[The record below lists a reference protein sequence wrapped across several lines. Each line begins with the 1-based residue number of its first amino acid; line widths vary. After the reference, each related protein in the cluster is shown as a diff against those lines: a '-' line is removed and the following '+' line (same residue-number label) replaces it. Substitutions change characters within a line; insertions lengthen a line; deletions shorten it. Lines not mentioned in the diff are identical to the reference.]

1 MKARRALLALLA
13 AIGLTIVVA
22 VPAFAHPLGNFTI
35 NRFSQVQVNGDR
47 IDVSYVIDYAEIPA
61 FQEKQ
66 RIADDPTYLDRQV
79 RQIGGGLVLEVG
91 GQRVPLAIAD
101 HSVAFLAGQGGLQ
114 TMRLQILLSAVAL
127 AHGRQSASYRDT
139 NYQGRLGWK
148 EVVVQQAGGAALLT
162 SSAPAQSVTNALR
175 VYPQDM
181 LASPLD
187 VTEARFTFV
196 PSVAA
201 SARSQPVLTAIGPG
215 PLRSVTDRFAALI
228 APSRLTPSVLAW
240 SLLAALALGA
250 LHALSPGHGKAV
262 MAGYLVGARG
272 TARNAIE
279 LGVTITA
286 THTAGVFVLGLVTL
300 YAAAIVTPERLYP
313 WVTLL
318 SGLVI
323 VGIGASLLLARA
335 RTAWHGHDHD
345 HGHDHAHDHAH
356 EPIGRRRRIALG
368 ISSGIIPC
376 PSALVVL
383 LAAVSLHRVLFGVLL
398 IVAFSVGLAAVL
410 TGIGLA
416 LAGGLPL
423 LHSSLTLWG
432 RVRVGAV
439 VGRSMRL
446 VPVLSALVVT
456 VAGLGLTV
464 QAIPGVR

>member
-1 MKARRALLALLA
+1 MRPARALLALLG
-13 AIGLTIVVA
+13 AIGLSIVVA

-47 IDVSYVIDYAEIPA
+47 IDVLYVIDYAEIPA

-66 RIADDPTYLDRQV
+66 RIADDPAYLGRQV
-79 RQIGGGLVLEVG
+79 KTLGRGLLLEIDR
-91 GQRVPLAIAD
+91 QRVPLTIGD
-101 HSVAFLAGQGGLQ
+101 HSVSFLPGQGGLQ
-114 TMRLQILLSAVAL
+114 TLRLQFFLSAVAPER
-127 AHGRQSASYRDT
+127 GRQSATYRDT

-148 EVVVQQAGGAALLT
+148 EVVVQQAGGAALLA

-187 VTEARFTFV
+187 TTEARFTFV
-196 PSVAA
+196 AA
-201 SARSQPVLTAIGPG
+201 VDTPAGSQAALAAGVPG
-215 PLRSVTDRFAALI
+215 PLRLVTDRFAALI
-228 APSRLTPSVLAW
+228 TPDRLTPSVLAL

-272 TARNAIE
+272 TARHAVA

-286 THTAGVFVLGLVTL
+286 THTAGVFLLGLVTL
-300 YAAAIVTPERLYP
+300 YAAAVVTPERVYP
-313 WVTLL
+313 WITLL

-323 VGIGASLLLARA
+323 VGIGGTLLLVRA
-335 RTAWHGHDHD
+335 KTVWHGHDH
-345 HGHDHAHDHAH
+345 GHEHTH
-356 EPIGRRRRIALG
+356 EPIGRARLIALG

-423 LHSSLTLWG
+423 LVKLRAVGG
-432 RVRVGAV
+432 RHV
-439 VGRSMRL
+439 VARSIRL
-446 VPVLSALVVT
+446 VPVLSAVVVT
-456 VAGLGLTV
+456 LAGLGLTF
-464 QAIPGVR
+464 QAIPGMR

>member
-1 MKARRALLALLA
+1 MKAHRALLALLGA
-13 AIGLTIVVA
+13 LGLSLVVA
-22 VPAFAHPLGNFTI
+22 VPAFAHPLGNFTT

-47 IDVSYVIDYAEIPA
+47 IEVLYVIDYAEIPA

-66 RIADDPTYLDRQV
+66 RIADDPTYVDRQV
-79 RQIGGGLVLEVG
+79 RQIGRALLLEVG
-91 GQRVPLAIAD
+91 GQHVPLAVTD
-101 HSVAFLAGQGGLQ
+101 HSVAFAMGQGGLQ
-114 TMRLQILLSAVAL
+114 TMRLQILLSAVAP

-148 EVVVQQAGGAALLT
+148 EVVVQQAGGAALLA

-187 VTEARFTFV
+187 VTEASFTFV

-201 SARSQPVLTAIGPG
+201 PADTQPELAPIPPG
-215 PLRSVTDRFAALI
+215 PLRSVTDRFASLI
-228 APSRLTPSVLAW
+228 TPSRLTPSVLAW

-286 THTAGVFVLGLVTL
+286 THTAGVFLLGLVTL

-313 WVTLL
+313 WITLL

-323 VGIGASLLLARA
+323 VGIGGSLLLARA
-335 RTAWHGHDHD
+335 RTAWHGHDHT
-345 HGHDHAHDHAH
+345 HEHDH

-416 LAGGLPL
+416 LADGLPL

-439 VGRSMRL
+439 VGRSLRL

>member
-1 MKARRALLALLA
+1 MKPQRALLPLLG
-13 AIGLTIVVA
+13 AIGLSLIVA

-35 NRFSQVQVNGDR
+35 NRFSQIQVNGDR
-47 IDVSYVIDYAEIPA
+47 IDVLYVIDYAEIPS

-66 RIADDPTYLDRQV
+66 RIADDPGYVDRQV
-79 RQIGGGLVLEVG
+79 RDLGRGLMLDVG
-91 GQRVPLAIAD
+91 RQRVPLSVDD
-101 HSVAFLAGQGGLQ
+101 HSVAFLNGQGGLQ
-114 TMRLQILLSAVAL
+114 TMRLQILLSAA
-127 AHGRQSASYRDT
+127 APPSSRQSANYRDT

-148 EVVVQQAGGAALLT
+148 EIVVRQAGGAALLT
-162 SSAPAQSVTNALR
+162 SSAPSQSVTNGLR

-187 VTEARFTFV
+187 VTQARFTFV
-196 PSVAA
+196 SSAATPARTEPASFPSA
-201 SARSQPVLTAIGPG
+201 PG
-215 PLRSVTDRFAALI
+215 PLRLVTDRFAALI
-228 APSRLTPSVLAW
+228 TRARPTPAMIAL

-262 MAGYLVGARG
+262 MAGYLVGAHG
-272 TARNAIE
+272 TARHAVE

-286 THTAGVFVLGLVTL
+286 THTAGVFLLGLVTL

-323 VGIGASLLLARA
+323 VGIGGALLLSRA
-335 RTAWHGHDHD
+335 RTAWHGHDH
-345 HGHDHAHDHAH
+345 GHEHAHQT
-356 EPIGRRRRIALG
+356 IGRGRRIALG

-383 LAAVSLHRVLFGVLL
+383 LAAVSLHRVLFGILL
-398 IVAFSVGLAAVL
+398 IVAFSMGLATVL
-410 TGIGLA
+410 TGIGLV
-416 LAGGLPL
+416 LASGLPMI
-423 LHSSLTLWG
+423 SSLPLRG
-432 RVRVGAV
+432 RARVGALV
-439 VGRSMRL
+439 ARSMRL
-446 VPVLSALVVT
+446 VPVFSALVVT

>member
-1 MKARRALLALLA
+1 MKAQRALLALLT
-13 AIGLTIVVA
+13 AIGLSIVVA

-47 IDVSYVIDYAEIPA
+47 IDLLYVIDYAEIPA

-66 RIADDPTYLDRQV
+66 RIADDPTYVDRQV
-79 RQIGGGLVLEVG
+79 RQIAGGLVLEVG
-91 GQRVPLAIAD
+91 GQRVPLAIND
-101 HSVAFLAGQGGLQ
+101 QSVAFPMGQGGLQ
-114 TMRLQILLSAVAL
+114 TMRLQILLSAVAP
-127 AHGRQSASYRDT
+127 ARGRQSASYRDN

-148 EVVVQQAGGAALLT
+148 EVVVQPADGAVLIA
-162 SSAPAQSVTNALR
+162 SSAPAHSVTNALR
-175 VYPQDM
+175 LYPQDM

-196 PSVAA
+196 SPLAT
-201 SARSQPVLTAIGPG
+201 SARTQPVLTSIAPG

-228 APSRLTPSVLAW
+228 TPSRLTPSVLAW

-250 LHALSPGHGKAV
+250 LHALTPGHGKAV

-272 TARNAIE
+272 TARHALE

-286 THTAGVFVLGLVTL
+286 THTAGVFLLGLVTL

-323 VGIGASLLLARA
+323 VGIGGSLLLARA
-335 RTAWHGHDHD
+335 RTAWHGHDH
-345 HGHDHAHDHAH
+345 GHEHAH

-398 IVAFSVGLAAVL
+398 IVAFSVGLATVL

-416 LAGGLPL
+416 LAGGFPL
-423 LHSSLTLWG
+423 LVRLRAVGG
-432 RVRVGAV
+432 RHV
-439 VGRSMRL
+439 VARSMRL

-456 VAGLGLTV
+456 AAGLGLTF

>member
-13 AIGLTIVVA
+13 AIGLSVVVA

-35 NRFSQVQVNGDR
+35 NRFSQVQVDGDR
-47 IDVSYVIDYAEIPA
+47 IDVLYVIDYAEIPA

-66 RIADDPTYLDRQV
+66 RIADDPAYLDRQV
-79 RQIGGGLVLEVG
+79 RQIGGGLVLDVG
-91 GQRVPLAIAD
+91 GQRVPLKITD
-101 HSVAFLAGQGGLQ
+101 HSVAFLPGQGGLQ
-114 TMRLQILLSAVAL
+114 TMRLQIVLSAVAP
-127 AHGRQSASYRDT
+127 AHGRQSATYRDT

-201 SARSQPVLTAIGPG
+201 SARTQPVLTPIAPG
-215 PLRSVTDRFAALI
+215 PLRFVTDRFAALI
-228 APSRLTPSVLAW
+228 TPSRLTPSVLAW
-240 SLLAALALGA
+240 SLLAALLLGA
-250 LHALSPGHGKAV
+250 LHALTPGHGKAV

-272 TARNAIE
+272 TARHALE

-286 THTAGVFVLGLVTL
+286 THTAGVFLLGLVTL

-318 SGLVI
+318 SGLAI
-323 VGIGASLLLARA
+323 VGIGGSLLLARA
-335 RTAWHGHDHD
+335 RTAWHGHDH
-345 HGHDHAHDHAH
+345 GHEHAH
-356 EPIGRRRRIALG
+356 EPIGRRGRIALG
-368 ISSGIIPC
+368 ISSGIVPC

-410 TGIGLA
+410 TGIGLV

-423 LHSSLTLWG
+423 LVRLRAVGG
-432 RVRVGAV
+432 RHV
-439 VGRSMRL
+439 VARSMRL
-446 VPVLSALVVT
+446 VPVVSALVVT

>member
-1 MKARRALLALLA
+1 MKPHRALLALLA
-13 AIGLTIVVA
+13 AIGLSIVVA

-47 IDVSYVIDYAEIPA
+47 VEVLYVIDYAEIPA

-91 GQRVPLAIAD
+91 RQRVPLAITD
-101 HSVAFLAGQGGLQ
+101 HSVAFLPGQGGLQ
-114 TMRLQILLSAVAL
+114 TMRLQIILSAVAP
-127 AHGRQSASYRDT
+127 AHGRQSATYRDA

-148 EVVVQQAGGAALLT
+148 EVVVQQAGGAVVLA

-175 VYPQDM
+175 TYPQDM

-196 PSVAA
+196 PSVGTAA
-201 SARSQPVLTAIGPG
+201 RTQPGLTPIVPG
-215 PLRSVTDRFAALI
+215 PLRSVTDRFAVLI
-228 APSRLTPSVLAW
+228 TPSRLTPSVLAW
-240 SLLAALALGA
+240 SLLAALVLGA
-250 LHALSPGHGKAV
+250 LHALTPGHGKAV

-272 TARNAIE
+272 TARHALE

-286 THTAGVFVLGLVTL
+286 THTAGVFLLGLVTL

-323 VGIGASLLLARA
+323 VGIGGSLLLARA
-335 RTAWHGHDHD
+335 RMAWHGHDHGHD
-345 HGHDHAHDHAH
+345 HGHEDAHN
-356 EPIGRRRRIALG
+356 PIGRRRRIALG

-383 LAAVSLHRVLFGVLL
+383 LAAVSLHRVLYGILL

-416 LAGGLPL
+416 LARGLPL
-423 LHSSLTLWG
+423 LHSSGPLGG
-432 RVRVGAV
+432 RVRVGALV
-439 VGRSMRL
+439 ARSMRL
-446 VPVLSALVVT
+446 VPVLSALVVM

>member
-13 AIGLTIVVA
+13 AIGLSVVVA

-35 NRFSQVQVNGDR
+35 NRFSQVQVDGDR
-47 IDVSYVIDYAEIPA
+47 IDVLYVIDYAEIPA

-79 RQIGGGLVLEVG
+79 RQIGGGLLLEVG
-91 GQRVPLAIAD
+91 GQRVPFAITD
-101 HSVAFLAGQGGLQ
+101 HSVAFLPGQGGLQ
-114 TMRLQILLSAVAL
+114 TMRLQILLSAVAP
-127 AHGRQSASYRDT
+127 APGHQSATYRDT

-196 PSVAA
+196 PSLAT
-201 SARSQPVLTAIGPG
+201 SARTQPVLTPIAPG

-240 SLLAALALGA
+240 SLLAAVALGA
-250 LHALSPGHGKAV
+250 LHALTPGHGKAV

-272 TARNAIE
+272 TARHALE

-286 THTAGVFVLGLVTL
+286 THTAGVFLLGLVTL

-318 SGLVI
+318 SGLAI
-323 VGIGASLLLARA
+323 VGIGGSLLLARA
-335 RTAWHGHDHD
+335 RTAWHGHDH
-345 HGHDHAHDHAH
+345 GHEHVH

-416 LAGGLPL
+416 LAGAFPL
-423 LHSSLTLWG
+423 LNRLRAVAG
-432 RVRVGAV
+432 RHV
-439 VGRSMRL
+439 VARSMRL

-456 VAGLGLTV
+456 VAGLGLTF

>member
-1 MKARRALLALLA
+1 MKVHRALLAVFA
-13 AIGLTIVVA
+13 AIALSIVVA

-47 IDVSYVIDYAEIPA
+47 IDVLYVVDYAEIPA

-66 RIADDPTYLDRQV
+66 RIADDPNYVDRQV
-79 RQIGGGLVLEVG
+79 DQIGHGLALDVG
-91 GQRVPLAIAD
+91 GQRLPLAIDD
-101 HSVAFLAGQGGLQ
+101 HSLTFLMGQGGLQ
-114 TMRLQILLSAVAL
+114 TMRLQILLSASAP
-127 AHGRQSASYRDT
+127 AGGRHSASYRDT

-148 EVVVQQAGGAALLT
+148 EIIVQQAGGAELLT
-162 SSAPAQSVTNALR
+162 SSAPTQSVTNALR
-175 VYPQDM
+175 VYPKDM

-187 VTEARFTFV
+187 MTEARFTFV
-196 PSVAA
+196 PSVATP
-201 SARSQPVLTAIGPG
+201 ARSQPTLVHGAPG
-215 PLRSVTDRFAALI
+215 PLRLLTDRFAALI
-228 APSRLTPSVLAW
+228 TPSRLTPSMLAW

-272 TARNAIE
+272 TARHAVE

-286 THTAGVFVLGLVTL
+286 THTAGVFLLGLITL
-300 YAAAIVTPERLYP
+300 YAAAIITPERLYP

-323 VGIGASLLLARA
+323 VGIGSALLLSRA
-335 RTAWHGHDHD
+335 RTAWHGHDHGHE
-345 HGHDHAHDHAH
+345 HGH
-356 EPIGRRRRIALG
+356 EPISRGRRIALG

-383 LAAVSLHRVLFGVLL
+383 LAAISLHRVLFGILL
-398 IVAFSVGLAAVL
+398 IIAFSLGLAAVL

-416 LAGGLPL
+416 LAGALPIL
-423 LHSSLTLWG
+423 V
-432 RVRVGAV
+432 RVRAVGGHHIVA
-439 VGRSMRL
+439 RSMRL

-456 VAGLGLTV
+456 LAGFGLTV